1 MVSINKPWKSLSPV
15 ILLKCPNKGC
25 SKASLSFLTIWCYM
39 MLFFVFVFLQI
50 NRLDQERGYRLLPF
64 LLELLV
70 PLFQRLLQ
78 AILTWIL
85 VSGPLP
91 QAIPGSLWA
100 VTSGSC
106 QSLVAETKMA
116 LEVEEMKLKMSYRRR
131 NPRVGLL
138 LTRTLTSMPTSS
150 KLRLKWLLWYNG
162 LANCRAV
169 FW

>member
-1 MVSINKPWKSLSPV
+1 
-15 ILLKCPNKGC
+15 
-25 SKASLSFLTIWCYM
+25 M

-150 KLRLKWLLWYNG
+150 KLRLKWLL
-162 LANCRAV
+162 
-169 FW
+169 